1 MGVNIVVARI
11 LGPSAKGIFAFM
23 MLMGESLV
31 PVMFLGFGVG
41 VVYLVGSEQYKA
53 KDVAISSLIIGLLK
67 GGLITLLL
75 WFLWTNE
82 WLGETAKE
90 IPPEYMIP
98 ILISLPLSGSFTIA
112 KQIFKGASDFGV
124 LNIITLV
131 SALANAV
138 FLVIFVWITDWG
150 LQGAVIAI
158 IVQKVLTNLAIL
170 YLIIRRYK
178 PSWRIHGRFISESY
192 NYGIKAWFG
201 NMATRAN
208 DRFDQIILGFFANS
222 TLLGYYSVAFSLV
235 RFMGYFPQ
243 AIAPVLFNIVARS
256 QDMKKS
262 AFLLAQVH
270 RSMLILVGSMV
281 VALALSGKWLIPFL
295 YGEEYN
301 SAFLPMLIMLPGMFV
316 YAASRRIINKFLGAN
331 GMPGKMSIVQGVG
344 AVTGLVLYLILI
356 PVYDIVGAAIGSTVA
371 YLTSSAA
378 AFYFF
383 YRIVPFG
390 SVNMFRVTFKD
401 IRWIWERSFRSLGF
415 LQKLRYRLA
424 GRKPPKKETTVQVDK
439 SDSIANN

>member
-1 MGVNIVVARI
+1 M
-11 LGPSAKGIFAFM
+11 L
-23 MLMGESLV
+23 LMGESLV

-41 VVYLVGSEQYKA
+41 VIYLVGSEQYKA
-53 KDVAISSLIIGLLK
+53 KDVAITSLLIGLFK

-75 WFLWTNE
+75 WFLWKNQ

-98 ILISLPLSGSFTIA
+98 ILLSLPLSGMFSIS
-112 KQIFKGASDFGV
+112 KQIFKGASDFGI
-124 LNIITLV
+124 LNIITLIN
-131 SALANAV
+131 ALANAL

-158 IVQKVLTNLAIL
+158 IVQKVLTNGSIL
-170 YLIIRRYK
+170 VLMLRRYK
-178 PSWRIHGRFISESY
+178 PSFRINTKFIAESY
-192 NYGIKAWFG
+192 NYGIRAWLG

-256 QDMKKS
+256 KDIKKS
-262 AFLLAQVH
+262 AQLLAQVH
-270 RSMLILVGSMV
+270 RSMLILVGAMV
-281 VALALSGKWLIPFL
+281 VVLALTGKWLIPTL
-295 YGEEYN
+295 YGEAYS
-301 SAFLPMLIMLPGMFV
+301 SAYLPMIIMLPGMFV

-331 GMPGKMSIVQGVG
+331 GMPEKMSIVQGVG
-344 AVTGLVLYLILI
+344 AITGIVLYLILI
-356 PVYDIVGAAIGSTVA
+356 PIYDIVGAAIGSSVA
-371 YLTSSAA
+371 YIASSLT

-390 SVNMFRVTFKD
+390 TVNMFRITLQD
-401 IRWIWERSFRSLGF
+401 LRWVIERSVSSIGF
-415 LQKLRYRLA
+415 LQKIWYRIT
-424 GRKPPKKETTVQVDK
+424 GQKPPEKEKKAPEEDEP
-439 SDSIANN
+439 SIPNN